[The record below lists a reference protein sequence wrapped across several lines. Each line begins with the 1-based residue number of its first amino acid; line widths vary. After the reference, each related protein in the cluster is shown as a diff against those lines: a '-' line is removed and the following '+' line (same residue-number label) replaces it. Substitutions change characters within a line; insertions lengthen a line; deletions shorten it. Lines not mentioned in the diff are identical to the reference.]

1 MKVSDPKPVSVLG
14 KKETEEAADM
24 PGTRSAGSS

>member
-14 KKETEEAADM
+14 KKETAEAAGL
-24 PGTRSAGSS
+24 PGRNQA